1 MKFALF
7 NQLQIP
13 KPWRQNAEV
22 LIYKEAIV
30 EAMHAEAVG
39 FDAYWQT
46 EHHFYTEIGHSSAPE
61 IVLAALSQRT
71 SRLRLGLG
79 VVVLPCNHPY
89 RVAEYV
95 STLDVVSDGR
105 VDFGTGRGASAYHV
119 EAFGYLPSETKA
131 VWEESLRVICAMWL
145 NDPFPG
151 WQGKYYQLP
160 RRDIIPRP
168 VQTPH
173 PPLWVAA
180 TSPSTFADA
189 ARLGLGVLGLVRL
202 GVQQLMP
209 AIRAYKEAIPHCVPV
224 GGDINHQIAAYAI
237 CGIDKDYSVGR
248 DIAGAAGR
256 WYFGDNQAVLQT
268 HRFDSQQLLRLSND
282 QLIEDGIII
291 GGDADSVCRG
301 IERWMNLGL
310 DMLLLM
316 LGAGNTTHEQVMRA
330 LDLLGE
336 KVIPRFRA

>member
-22 LIYKEAIV
+22 LMYKEAIA
-30 EAMHAEAVG
+30 EAVHAEAVG

-105 VDFGTGRGASAYHV
+105 VDFGTGRGASSYHV
-119 EAFGYLPSETKA
+119 EAFGYSPGETKA
-131 VWEESLRVICAMWL
+131 VWEESLRVICAMLL

-151 WQGKYYQLP
+151 WQGTYYQLP
-160 RRDIIPRP
+160 PRDIIPKP
-168 VQTPH
+168 VQKPH

-202 GVQQLMP
+202 GVQQLIP
-209 AIRAYKEAIPHCVPV
+209 AITAYKQAIPHCVPV

-282 QLIEDGIII
+282 QLIEEGIII

-336 KVIPRFRA
+336 QVIPRFRA